1 MIYRCDSVLS
11 QTNIAYR
18 ELLQGIDRSKWD
30 QPSNLDEY
38 EVEKVKKF
46 VNGKLL
52 AKMQATSE
60 DILGA
65 LKDTLPCLNELRRK
79 TIVNVNFDK
88 RIGNETVGCLIGRC
102 FDKLARCNPRNN
114 NEATGTSKVLHII
127 YPELFVMWDVA
138 IRGGYGYGSNYE
150 GKQYVSFLR
159 RMQMLANYA
168 IEQVKKECD
177 VSRDK
182 AITELKCEGHTLAKT
197 LDEYNYVKFTLN
209 DDAVWKAEYKSCN
222 SPQLAR

>member
-18 ELLQGIDRSKWD
+18 ELLQEIDRSKWD
-30 QPSNLDEY
+30 QPSNLDEC
-38 EVEKVKKF
+38 EVEKVRKF

-60 DILGA
+60 DILCA

-79 TIVNVNFDK
+79 TILNVNFDK
-88 RIGNETVGCLIGRC
+88 RIGNETVGCLIRRC
-102 FDKLARCNPRNN
+102 FDKLARCNPPKN
-114 NEATGTSKVLHII
+114 NEATGTSKILHII
-127 YPELFVMWDVA
+127 NPELFVMWDGA
-138 IRGGYGYGSNYE
+138 IRGGYGFGGKYE
-150 GKQYVSFLR
+150 GEQYVDFLR

-168 IEQVKKECD
+168 ISQIENECG
-177 VSRDK
+177 VSRED
-182 AITELKCEGHTLAKT
+182 AIELLKCNGHTLAKT

-209 DDAVWKAEYKSCN
+209 DDSVWRVEYEPCN
-222 SPQLAR
+222 SS